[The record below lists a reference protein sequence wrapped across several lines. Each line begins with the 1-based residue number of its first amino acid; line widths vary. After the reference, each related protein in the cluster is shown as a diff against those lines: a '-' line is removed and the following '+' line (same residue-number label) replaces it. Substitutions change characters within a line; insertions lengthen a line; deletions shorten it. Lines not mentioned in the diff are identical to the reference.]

1 MLGILFTP
9 VLCNHSA
16 SPVRESGKTENLI
29 LQNDVLT
36 RISHK
41 DRRERPISAVA
52 TGKRRL
58 RGAVLKTLGGRVCP
72 ECFWGCNTVDMVLTG
87 FGVCA
92 YLQQILVRNAG

>member
-1 MLGILFTP
+1 MANPLACKNSL
-9 VLCNHSA
+9 A
-16 SPVRESGKTENLI
+16 
-29 LQNDVLT
+29 

-58 RGAVLKTLGGRVCP
+58 RGAVLKTLGGILLVCR
-72 ECFWGCNTVDMVLTG
+72 ECFWGCNAVDMVLTG